1 MNAARRVSLFGFAGL
16 LVFTGL
22 VAHAQTQL
30 SPNRVTFYTEPNF
43 RGESLVVE
51 AGASVGDLGR
61 MTRPSNQPWTFAIS
75 SVKVDGAA
83 KATVFASPNMQGD
96 RLEITRSI
104 SDLYGEPRGQG
115 ATWDRSVASVS
126 VVGPRPAPAAPPV
139 RSDDPPP
146 TIVVAPRPAP
156 PRPPPPPVVV
166 MKPVLR
172 TVNLRAV
179 DAMIHRAFREVLGR
193 TADPEGLRTYR
204 ARIVNQGWT
213 QDQVIKQLQRSD
225 EARRIDA
232 TAAITQ
238 AYRDVLGREPD
249 PEGLAHYKA
258 RWKDGWTQG
267 RIRDDLRRSEE
278 NRNRQRR

>member
-1 MNAARRVSLFGFAGL
+1 MKTARRVSLFGFAWL
-16 LVFTGL
+16 LVFAGWS
-22 VAHAQTQL
+22 ARAQTQL
-30 SPNRVTFYTEPNF
+30 SPDRVTFYTEPNF

-51 AGASVGDLGR
+51 AGASVSDLGR

-75 SVKVDGAA
+75 SVKVEGAA
-83 KATVFASPNMQGD
+83 KATVFAAPNMQGD

-115 ATWDRSVASVS
+115 ATWDRSIASVS
-126 VVGPRPAPAAPPV
+126 VAGPRPAPAPPPV
-139 RSDDPPP
+139 RYEEPPP

-156 PRPPPPPVVV
+156 PPVIVVQPVRPLNP
-166 MKPVLR
+166 
-172 TVNLRAV
+172 RAV
-179 DAMIHRAFREVLGR
+179 DAMIHHAFREVLGR

-204 ARIVNQGWT
+204 ARIINQGWT

-249 PEGLAHYKA
+249 PEGLAHYRA

-267 RIRDDLRRSEE
+267 QIRDDLRRSEE
-278 NRNRQRR
+278 NRNRKRR